1 MKTIKYYNGKTTI
14 EVEVAEKVSQAHQE
28 IKRAEWRQEK
38 SIQRHEQFSIEKL
51 SEMGMQF
58 ADEENDIENKLI
70 LKEEQEEQRK
80 KLFRLKNAVSSLEP
94 EQQKIIKM
102 SFYENK
108 SYSEIGQALGI
119 SKQSAFDRMQTI
131 LKKLKKLL

>member
-1 MKTIKYYNGKTTI
+1 MKTIKYHNGKTTI
-14 EVEVAEKVSQAHQE
+14 EVEVTEKVSQAHQE

-58 ADEENDIENKLI
+58 ADEKNDIENKLI

>member
-1 MKTIKYYNGKTTI
+1 MKTIKYHNGKTTI
-14 EVEVAEKVSQAHQE
+14 EVEVTEKVSQAHQE

-58 ADEENDIENKLI
+58 ADEKNDIENKLI

-131 LKKLKKLL
+131 FKKLKKLL